1 MGKYTITL
9 SNGSTSFD
17 VYDLEKNGIAAISSA
32 RKIELTDLASGAGTN
47 FIKVLND
54 LTYRFVPSQT
64 LTISNSAGNLND
76 GVHTVLSS
84 SFDGTHT
91 IIILS
96 TALTTA
102 ALPFG
107 NITYSVPGTEVA
119 TSLILDGKGTIG
131 WGEDYL
137 NNFVHALENFS
148 SPIAP
153 SNPVIG
159 QLWYKSDT
167 DELFKY
173 TSGLVWSNDINLG
186 TADLTFI
193 DPQHP
198 TNSTTPSF
206 VLSGSDSDVG
216 ISIKALTDPASGD
229 AIFRILS
236 NNDDERLRIE
246 HDGVVSTT
254 NSLDVK
260 GTTINNLFAN
270 NIEFPSNKGIISAT
284 GASISPDISG
294 NTWEI
299 KTNNSAAAPLK
310 VQNSVST
317 TLFQIR
323 SDNVVESIG
332 DFAVNGMV
340 LYVNSG
346 TSRVGIGTNA
356 PSKALDVV
364 GDITYSSQLLA
375 ANGSSL
381 LPSISFAN
389 SVGTGI
395 KLLGVNDIEFVSN
408 NTSRFAIRN
417 TGLLQVDINAAII
430 SGYESLVLNDD
441 DVPNKK
447 YVDDTIGTAGGAF
460 VQKIGDTMSG
470 NLNMTNTSRVINLL
484 DPVNSQD
491 AMTKNYADINYI
503 NTSGDTMTGVLT
515 LNADP
520 INPLEA
526 ATKQYVDNN
535 PPPLQSSAKLYFFGF
550 GN

>member
-270 NIEFPSNKGIISAT
+270 NIEFPNNKGIISAT

-356 PSKALDVV
+356 PSKALDIV